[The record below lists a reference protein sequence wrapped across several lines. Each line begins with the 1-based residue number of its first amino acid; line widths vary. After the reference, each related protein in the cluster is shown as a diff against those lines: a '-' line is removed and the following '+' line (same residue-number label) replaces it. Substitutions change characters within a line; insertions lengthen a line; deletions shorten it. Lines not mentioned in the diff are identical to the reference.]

1 MTTTINATEEWSW
14 IFALSTGQA
23 YGEYLSGNRVKIITH
38 KGAEPFFYF
47 ADNIETTSITKNLR
61 AGYRGIYLKEFDP
74 KKYSSIWH
82 PPPYKDYYK
91 EFIKTNTDEVIVIS
105 NKYNIEWGVKPY
117 NYINLDFLEKFFKK
131 FSSKYKIYYI
141 RYRGIGEEY
150 SDDVAPLD
158 FKDYEL
164 TNKYNIETVYDI
176 IDTYNIGFNTAQ
188 LYIHSKA
195 KHTIS
200 VAGGNAILS
209 AFFGTDLVQYHNST
223 LMSKDRGVWGSESWL
238 SKLGC
243 TNVIGVNSYD
253 DLFKICNE
261 RW

>member
-1 MTTTINATEEWSW
+1 MDITINATEEWSW
-14 IFALSTGQA
+14 IFALSTGQS
-23 YGEYLSGNRVKIITH
+23 YGEYLRGNNVKIITH

-47 ADNIETTSITKNLR
+47 ANVIETTPVKKDLK
-61 AGYRGIYLKEFDP
+61 AGCSEIYLKEFDP
-74 KKYSSIWH
+74 KKSIPIWN

-91 EFIKTNTDEVIVIS
+91 EFLKTNTDEIIVIS

-117 NYINLDFLEKFFKK
+117 NYIDLDFLEKFFKK

-141 RYRGIGEEY
+141 RYRGMNEEY

-164 TNKYNIETVYDI
+164 TDKYNIETVYDV
-176 IDTYNIGFNTAQ
+176 IDAYNVGFNTAQ

-209 AFFGTDLVQYHNST
+209 AFFGTDLVQYHNIT
-223 LMSKDRGVWGSESWL
+223 PMSKDRTVWSSESWL
-238 SKLGC
+238 SELGC
-243 TNVIGVNSYD
+243 TNIIGANNYNE
-253 DLFKICNE
+253 LFKICNE